1 MLKLLELEKL
11 PAVKEE
17 EKNRQKLDDK
27 ITCNVAL
34 T

>member
-17 EKNRQKLDDK
+17 EKKRQKLDDK
-27 ITCNVAL
+27 KAFNVAV